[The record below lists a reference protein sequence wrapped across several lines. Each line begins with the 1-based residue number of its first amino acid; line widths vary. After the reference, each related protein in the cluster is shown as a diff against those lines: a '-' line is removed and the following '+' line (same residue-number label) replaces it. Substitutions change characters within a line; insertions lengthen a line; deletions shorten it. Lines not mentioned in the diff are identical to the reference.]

1 MTDHSLLLAKL
12 TLSNLATY
20 FGHDFAWTRAGP
32 LGVYLSLQ
40 FKNMG
45 SNGKIP
51 SSIPGLY
58 STALELNDEKCA
70 ICYVE
75 LRQQP
80 VVQTTCGHTFCRNC
94 MMRYDFDEVTVSDNG
109 LLIRIFKV

>member
-1 MTDHSLLLAKL
+1 V
-12 TLSNLATY
+12 
-20 FGHDFAWTRAGP
+20 WTRAAS
-32 LGVYLSLQ
+32 LGIYLSLK

-51 SSIPGLY
+51 TSIPGLY

-80 VVQTTCGHTFCRNC
+80 VVQTTCGHRFCRNC
-94 MMRYDFDEVTVSDNG
+94 MMRYDFDEVTVSEY
-109 LLIRIFKV
+109 LKFRKVSVVYEIPTPVIVSFLS